1 MNVKMRIEKQGE
13 SRLSILIFIT
23 LLLAVFFFLCS
34 LPKEPAALLSRQVQQ
49 DDPTDPVNIT
59 SSWTEQKIIIRQGMT
74 ITDILKDY
82 NISPAEIYQMRQAV
96 KPVYDLA
103 KIMADKEFR
112 IYIDE
117 TGMPAAYEYDI
128 DSDSCLVIQRMDG
141 TFTAEIIRIT
151 FETQVSFVWGVIEDN
166 PIAAMIKQGET
177 SKLAMM
183 LSDIFAWDIDFYTG
197 LRKGDSFRILFEKK
211 IKEGKF
217 IDYGNILSA
226 EFINQG
232 KIFRAFRYSYPDTG
246 KWGYYTLS
254 GDSMRREFIKS
265 PISFARITSRFTSR
279 RLHPIRKVY
288 RAHYGVDYAAP
299 IGTPVQATAEGT
311 VIFVG
316 RNGGAGRM
324 VRIRHMN
331 SYETMYLHLSRYGPG
346 IKKGAK
352 VMAKDIVGYVGS
364 SGESTGPHLDYR
376 MKYHGNYIN
385 PLSWKFQP
393 VEPLRAEFLHDFQ
406 NQALAY
412 LYTLDAP
419 VYLARVFQGNPVPF
433 IEVRRDQAQLS
444 SQ

>member
-1 MNVKMRIEKQGE
+1 MRIEKQGE

-23 LLLAVFFFLCS
+23 LLLAVFFFLSS
-34 LPKEPAALLSRQVQQ
+34 LPKGPGVLLSQQ
-49 DDPTDPVNIT
+49 AETDNPPDPVNLT
-59 SSWTEQKIIIRQGMT
+59 TSWTEQKVIIRQGMT

-112 IYIDE
+112 IYLDE
-117 TGMPAAYEYDI
+117 TGRPAAYEYDI
-128 DSDSCLVIQRMDG
+128 DSDNYLVIQRMDG

-151 FETQVSFVWGVIEDN
+151 YETQVSLLWGVIEDN
-166 PIAAMIKQGET
+166 PIAALVKQGET

-183 LSDIFAWDIDFYTG
+183 LTDIFAWDIDFYTD
-197 LRKGDSFRILFEKK
+197 LRKGDSFRLLFEKK
-211 IKEGKF
+211 TKDGKF

-232 KIFRAFRYSYPDTG
+232 KIFRAFRYCYPDTG
-246 KWGYYTLS
+246 KWSYYTLN

-299 IGTPVQATAEGT
+299 IGTPVQATASGT
-311 VIFVG
+311 VTFVG

-324 VRIRHMN
+324 VRLRHMN

-352 VMAKDIVGYVGS
+352 VLAKDVVGYVGS

-376 MKYHGNYIN
+376 MKYRGSYIN

-393 VEPLRAEFLHDFQ
+393 VEPLRAEYLPDFR

-419 VYLARVFQGNPVPF
+419 TYLARLFQGNPVPF
-433 IEVRRDQAQLS
+433 FDAQKDQALPS
-444 SQ
+444 SR